1 MSEPEELDASLM
13 ASLVIA
19 EIAAWNAIERAL
31 SASRVPLSYGR
42 YLVLLT
48 ITGAL
53 GRARIQDVASSQRIT
68 VGAASRLVDRLC
80 ADGLV
85 QRHPS
90 PADRRVALLS
100 VTDEGARRL
109 RDARGVVEAETRRVF
124 SPLDPDQR
132 ASLSAMLTK
141 VTLTAE
147 ATR

>member
-1 MSEPEELDASLM
+1 MSEPEELNASVM

-19 EIAAWNAIERAL
+19 QIAAWNAMERAL
-31 SASRVPLSYGR
+31 STSRVALSDGR

-53 GRARIQDVASSQRIT
+53 GRARIHDVATSQRIT

-90 PADRRVALLS
+90 PTDRRVALLS

-109 RDARGVVEAETRRVF
+109 RDAQGIVEAETRRIF

>member
-1 MSEPEELDASLM
+1 MSEPEELDASVM

-19 EIAAWNAIERAL
+19 QIAAWN
-31 SASRVPLSYGR
+31 
-42 YLVLLT
+42 
-48 ITGAL
+48 AL
-53 GRARIQDVASSQRIT
+53 GRARIHDVATSQRIT

-90 PADRRVALLS
+90 PTDRRVALLS

-109 RDARGVVEAETRRVF
+109 RDAQGVVKAETRRVF

>member
-1 MSEPEELDASLM
+1 M
-13 ASLVIA
+13 
-19 EIAAWNAIERAL
+19 
-31 SASRVPLSYGR
+31 
-42 YLVLLT
+42 LLT

-53 GRARIQDVASSQRIT
+53 GRARIQDVATSQRIT

-80 ADGLV
+80 ADSLV

-90 PADRRVALLS
+90 PTDRRVALLS

-109 RDARGVVEAETRRVF
+109 RDAQGIVEAETRRIF

>member
-19 EIAAWNAIERAL
+19 EIAAWNAVERAL

-53 GRARIQDVASSQRIT
+53 GRARIQDVATSQRIT
-68 VGAASRLVDRLC
+68 VGAASRLV
-80 ADGLV
+80 

-90 PADRRVALLS
+90 PTDRRVALLS

-109 RDARGVVEAETRRVF
+109 RDAQRIVEAETRRIF

>member
-1 MSEPEELDASLM
+1 MSEPEDLDASLM

-19 EIAAWNAIERAL
+19 QIAAWNAIERAL
-31 SASRVPLSYGR
+31 SASRVPLSDGR

-90 PADRRVALLS
+90 PTDRRVALLS

-109 RDARGVVEAETRRVF
+109 RDAQGVVEAETRRVF